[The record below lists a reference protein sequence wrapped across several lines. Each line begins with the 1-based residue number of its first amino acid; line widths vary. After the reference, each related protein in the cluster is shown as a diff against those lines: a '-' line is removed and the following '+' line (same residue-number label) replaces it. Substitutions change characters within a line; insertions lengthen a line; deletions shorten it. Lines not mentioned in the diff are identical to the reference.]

1 MEMSTKGEKILSPVE
16 FRDTRVREKGCGT
29 RLRGSSSRWTFG
41 NDDVSEGARSLK
53 RRERQAALSIDGG
66 GGGDASGKKGVLP
79 SEWGAQEAQEP
90 ARQGRGRPA
99 AQG

>member
-1 MEMSTKGEKILSPVE
+1 M
-16 FRDTRVREKGCGT
+16 
-29 RLRGSSSRWTFG
+29 RGSSSRWTFG

-66 GGGDASGKKGVLP
+66 GGEDASGKKGVLP